1 MAHHA
6 EAPVIPP
13 VRARMH
19 RFQNRRDGTDAWR
32 RCHDEE
38 RAQVIDRQSPYVRH
52 GHDHTPLRHIPAPSC
67 HDRSAGVASFRQ
79 GLHISLSV
87 EKMAPTPC
95 ADAMTWGGRRSS
107 TVSHPTSVMA
117 TTTPRS
123 VIPPL
128 RHAMTAPRAWHLFV
142 KVCPYRFCGKDGTD
156 ALRRCHDEE
165 RAQVIDRTTPLSLMS
180 LR

>member
-52 GHDHTPLRHIPAPSC
+52 GHDHTPLRHTPAPSC

-107 TVSHPTSVMA
+107 IAPHPAPSY
-117 TTTPRS
+117 PLS
-123 VIPPL
+123 VISPL
-128 RHAMTAPRAWHLFV
+128 RGRGIFSS
-142 KVCPYRFCGKDGTD
+142 RFAHIVICGKDGTD
-156 ALRRCHDEE
+156 ALRRCHDVG

>member
-1 MAHHA
+1 MQKHPSYLPS
-6 EAPVIPP
+6 APACI
-13 VRARMH
+13 
-19 RFQNRRDGTDAWR
+19 DSKTD
-32 RCHDEE
+32 E
-38 RAQVIDRQSPYVRH
+38 
-52 GHDHTPLRHIPAPSC
+52 
-67 HDRSAGVASFRQ
+67 
-79 GLHISLSV
+79 
-87 EKMAPTPC
+87 MAPTPY

-107 TVSHPTSVMA
+107 TAPHPTSVMA

-123 VIPPL
+123 VIPPLRHAMTAPRAWHLFVKVCTYRFCGKDGTDALRRCHDVGRAQIIDRTTPLSLMATTTPRSVISPL

-156 ALRRCHDEE
+156 ALRRCHDVG

>member
-19 RFQNRRDGTDAWR
+19 RFQNRRDGTDALR

-52 GHDHTPLRHIPAPSC
+52 GHDHTPLRHTPAP
-67 HDRSAGVASFRQ
+67 RV
-79 GLHISLSV
+79 
-87 EKMAPTPC
+87 
-95 ADAMTWGGRRSS
+95 
-107 TVSHPTSVMA
+107 
-117 TTTPRS
+117 
-123 VIPPL
+123 
-128 RHAMTAPRAWHLFV
+128 WHLFV

-156 ALRRCHDEE
+156 AWRRCHDEE